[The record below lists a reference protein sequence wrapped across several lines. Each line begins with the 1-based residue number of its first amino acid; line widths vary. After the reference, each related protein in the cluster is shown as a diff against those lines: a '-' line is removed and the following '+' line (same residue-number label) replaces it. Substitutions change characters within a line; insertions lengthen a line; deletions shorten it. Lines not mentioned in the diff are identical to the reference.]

1 MDLKRICRSLLV
13 WLCFIPVAILNGGLR
28 QYLLAGW
35 LGSVGAMAVSGIL
48 LSLFI
53 LFITWVLLPRVANLV
68 GKERLV
74 TGSLWMVLTVCF
86 ECVAGLA
93 AGLSFGELLDAY
105 NPSTGNL
112 WLLVVITTFAAP
124 MVSVSVPHTM
134 RPEVTVKSRMIELY
148 RGELWECQFLETLL
162 KDAGV
167 KCFLRNHVQSGY
179 GPIVSSAQQVQVM
192 IDSDDLERGNRLL
205 TDFLD
210 SRKQK

>member
-1 MDLKRICRSLLV
+1 MDLKRIYRSLLV

-167 KCFLRNHVQSGY
+167 KCFLRNNVQSGY